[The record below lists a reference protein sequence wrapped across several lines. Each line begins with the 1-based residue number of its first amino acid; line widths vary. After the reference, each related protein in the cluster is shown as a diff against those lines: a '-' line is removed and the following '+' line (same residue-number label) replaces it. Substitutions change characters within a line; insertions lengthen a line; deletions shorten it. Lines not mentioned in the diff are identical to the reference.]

1 MSISDLILI
10 TLSIPMVFIII
21 VLSMFNHAV
30 KKSLRRASQNH
41 TDKKD

>member
-21 VLSMFNHAV
+21 VLSMLNHEY
-30 KKSLRRASQNH
+30 KKSLRRASKNH
-41 TDKKD
+41 TDK